1 MLKLSFFIV
10 LVLAGLCFGTSKTEE
25 GVEGTNNS
33 GGTSSGGS
41 SSSVGDD
48 SHKGN
53 KKDEDQNEEKA
64 PAEETPKESP
74 SDGTQPLG
82 YYLPDFIGDA
92 EAKKNYVTKLVS
104 KCSNDHYRYK
114 INEHNITFPKCTY
127 RCISESGNKPTE
139 VLRIPEGMVCNEKKD
154 TCPETGDCPEVKEV
168 PSC

>member
-10 LVLAGLCFGTSKTEE
+10 LVLAGLCFGASETEE

-41 SSSVGDD
+41 SSL
-48 SHKGN
+48 GN
-53 KKDEDQNEEKA
+53 KDDEDQNEEKF
-64 PAEETPKESP
+64 PAEETPKESV

-92 EAKKNYVTKLVS
+92 EAKQTYVTKLVS
-104 KCSNDHYRYK
+104 ECSKDHYKYK

-127 RCISESGNKPTE
+127 MCISESGNKPTK
-139 VLRIPEGMVCNEKKD
+139 VLRIPHGMVCNKKKD